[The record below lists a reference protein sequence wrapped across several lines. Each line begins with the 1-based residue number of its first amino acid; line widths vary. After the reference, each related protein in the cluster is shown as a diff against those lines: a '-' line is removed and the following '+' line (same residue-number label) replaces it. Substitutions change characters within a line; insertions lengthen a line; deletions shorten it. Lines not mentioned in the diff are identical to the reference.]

1 MGLGL
6 TEKNGKEASYS
17 LTAGP
22 MYLELGLSTVSTS
35 RAPISIYLL
44 GLLARSSKLIAADFY
59 SPFSFSPLGL
69 GAPGLPGRNTLQLHC
84 VHIFQALNWLVT
96 DSVLRYF
103 FNSGYT
109 FFSRIV

>member
-69 GAPGLPGRNTLQLHC
+69 GAPGLPGRNTLCGCTRMDVIHYSY
-84 VHIFQALNWLVT
+84 IAFT
-96 DSVLRYF
+96 YSKP
-103 FNSGYT
+103 
-109 FFSRIV
+109 